1 MNKQEKKP
9 LLVDIASLQS
19 HMDRG
24 LAAIR
29 ALGDAF
35 KPKKDPK
42 KSKHRGSKNHNQKR
56 NKKRALMASKSRRIN
71 RLHEKRKKN

>member
-1 MNKQEKKP
+1 MDDQEKKP

-35 KPKKDPK
+35 KREEPKKR
-42 KSKHRGSKNHNQKR
+42 SKNAGSKNHNQKR
-56 NKKRALMASKSRRIN
+56 NKVRAKMAAKSRRIN

>member
-1 MNKQEKKP
+1 MNEQEKKP

-19 HMDRG
+19 HMNRG

-42 KSKHRGSKNHNQKR
+42 RSKHLGSKNHNQKR
-56 NKKRALMASKSRRIN
+56 NKVRAKMATESRRIN